1 MRRFLSLM
9 VFAVLLAIVAISAGG
24 WGSKHWAGTKFY
36 ASQLYD
42 QALAFPVTLKETFDP
57 VPWTMPVTVSL
68 WNAQN
73 KRVLPDSSAVGDT
86 VLVVPPGGFPDG
98 PLDVSGRGVVRAY
111 IKSYLTTENDS
122 TALSLAWE

>member
-1 MRRFLSLM
+1 MRRIFSL
-9 VFAVLLAIVAISAGG
+9 VIVGLLLALATLGVCG

-42 QALAFPVTLKETFDP
+42 QPFAFPVTLKETFDP

-68 WNAQN
+68 WNVQN